1 MADLEVLLEV
11 QAHDTASDQLLHRK
25 ANLAERSELEE
36 LRREL
41 ATLGTEI
48 GRQDKELEAA
58 ESRRRGLEGEVAE
71 ADARVSSIEARMFG
85 GTVSASRELESM
97 SEEVAALKARRSGI
111 EDAALEA
118 MEAAEEAR
126 ARRELLTEKEAALA
140 DRVGSAEERLAAAE
154 TDVDGLLKAE
164 QEARSSLAGGV
175 PPELLEIYERIR
187 AKLGGVGVA
196 RLEGDRC
203 MGCHLSLA
211 SGEVERLRHEPP
223 EAVAYCDNCT
233 RILVR

>member
-25 ANLAERSELEE
+25 ANLAERTELEE

-41 ATLGTEI
+41 ATLRTEI
-48 GRQDKELEAA
+48 GRQDRELEAA
-58 ESRRRGLEGEVAE
+58 ESRRRDLEAEVTE

-111 EDAALEA
+111 EDSALEA

-140 DRVGSAEERLAAAE
+140 ERVGSAEERLAAAE
-154 TDVDGLLKAE
+154 ADVDGLLKVE